1 MGDRPPSQSRS
12 SCRSPRPPDRIVLR
26 FALGFFF
33 PPFLVID
40 SFVVVVVCEKAV
52 ASRERGGG
60 LCSSCR
66 ERYKGGRARGCLK
79 LFPTEM
85 FLSVQLCRLYYVNK
99 VTVGGSDE
107 LQGNLAA
114 CQELRRRNFL
124 LSYVKKQPPT
134 RGRTRKSSDHAA
146 LTTTLEFNLPL
157 GGLRSN

>member
-12 SCRSPRPPDRIVLR
+12 SCRSPRRPDRIVLR

-79 LFPTEM
+79 LFPTEI